1 MNIYANQVK
10 PEEIVLNL
18 EDNSFATDVEVLRE
32 LKSAIKTNKTLSGY
46 CAECDEEGLLQ
57 IQLSNRIRGIIPRE
71 EVTYK
76 LERDGLVH
84 LGKCQNR
91 VGLCVPFKVKSLE
104 EKNGEIT
111 ANLSRK
117 DAVLEVRNTYAK
129 ELKVGDVVEGVVV
142 GLQSYGAF
150 IDCGGDVSGILSIRD
165 ITKVFISHP
174 SEVLKVGQ
182 HVTVVVSAFEAD
194 KDNNIVITYNR
205 EQLLPGWDEIDQYVK
220 EGKTVMG
227 RVKRIIDTG
236 IFIELDQSYEGLA
249 EFVPG
254 MTFKYGDRIR
264 VKVDL
269 VNKSKKKIKLRIII

>member
-1 MNIYANQVK
+1 MNRYVNQVK

-18 EDNSFATDVEVLRE
+18 EDNNYATDAEVLRE
-32 LKSAIKTNKTLSGY
+32 LKVAIQTNKTLSGY
-46 CAECDEEGLLQ
+46 CTECDETGLLQ
-57 IQLSNRIRGIIPRE
+57 IQLSNRIKGIIPRE

-76 LERDGLVH
+76 LEKDGFVH

-91 VGLCVPFKVKSLE
+91 VGLHVPFKVKSLE
-104 EKNGEIT
+104 EKNGEII

-117 DAVLEVRNTYAK
+117 DAVIEVRDRYAK
-129 ELKVGDVVEGVVV
+129 ELKAGDVVEGVVV
-142 GLQSYGAF
+142 GIQSYGAF

-165 ITKVFISHP
+165 ITKVFIADP

-182 HVTVVVSAFEAD
+182 NVTVVVSSLEVD

-205 EQLLPGWDEIDQYVK
+205 EQLLPGWDVIDQHIK

-254 MTFKYGDRIR
+254 KSFKYGDRIR
-264 VKVDL
+264 VKIDL
-269 VNKSKKKIKLRIII
+269 VNKEKKKIKLRIII